1 MKKVLVAICLAFA
14 CFVCNAKDGLT
25 AENWK
30 PQVINEA
37 TINSDR
43 LDFDYE
49 LYIATFTG
57 NVVVQHP
64 QFTGF
69 SDKIVVVFEKDVDET
84 ASVASKNKSSFLGEK
99 ADNAM
104 QRVKS
109 AVAIGNVKVFG
120 ENQMI
125 ICDNAT
131 YFKDNAMLRLT
142 GKNPPVVKKDGRTI
156 SGQIITMWLNDGRI
170 ESSGSKLQI
179 PSRTTTNQQ

>member
-1 MKKVLVAICLAFA
+1 MKKILIAICIILF
-14 CFVCNAKDGLT
+14 CIGVNATEVLT
-25 AENWK
+25 PENWK
-30 PQVINEA
+30 PKVKTEA
-37 TINSDR
+37 IINSDR

-69 SDKIVVVFEKDVDET
+69 SDKIVVVFEKDVNET

-156 SGQIITMWLNDGRI
+156 SGQVITVWLNDGRI
-170 ESSGSKLQI
+170 VSSDSNLQI
-179 PSRTTTNQQ
+179 PSQTTTNQQ